1 MRSFSLVFGL
11 GHLALGLWLLLAPMG
26 FYLTVPG
33 VSETGPFNP
42 HFLRDVGCAFL
53 VVGGGFAWFA
63 LDVRARAAAVAAA
76 SFLAL
81 HALVHVADG
90 LAGAKA
96 PGTSFLIFPSWA
108 GSPRQGFGSPC
119 GGPPKLEGVLLC

>member
-90 LAGAKA
+90 LAGRESARHLLLDLPLLGGIAAAGIWIALWRPAKA
-96 PGTSFLIFPSWA
+96 
-108 GSPRQGFGSPC
+108 
-119 GGPPKLEGVLLC
+119 